1 MRALTAKGRAE
12 GVIKSSA
19 LSVVPGL
26 CFLHPHCWSSPAQ
39 CPCVNC
45 TEIPSGHT
53 VALFQLHLYKRSDM
67 FPLPRYSQL
76 LRQRNLLV
84 ADPRGAAGLCQH
96 QALHHNVTTC
106 TSRKDFLGFASRR
119 FKHHGK
125 VKTLSLCCQA
135 IISRF
140 PPFSCNPPEL
150 HVQHLPHL
158 LITGSIVPDNAAP
171 AGCRE
176 PVCHPTVSHCWLQKQ
191 KN

>member
-1 MRALTAKGRAE
+1 MLFLGCVFCILTAG
-12 GVIKSSA
+12 
-19 LSVVPGL
+19 
-26 CFLHPHCWSSPAQ
+26 PAQ
-39 CPCVNC
+39 HSAPVWTARRFLRATQWLYFSC
-45 TEIPSGHT
+45 TSTKE
-53 VALFQLHLYKRSDM
+53 ADM

-125 VKTLSLCCQA
+125 VKTLNLCCQA